1 MGKQTEIKAS
11 ILDMA
16 MGAIKERVDYEMAA
30 ILDNIMDPNTEAASK
45 RKLTLTL
52 ELKPDADR
60 RTINVSCS
68 AKSTLVP
75 TNPVYTSLYVGA
87 DRKTGEMQVMEMVPQ
102 VPGQQSMDGGE
113 QDAPKVLNFK
123 RA

>member
-1 MGKQTEIKAS
+1 
-11 ILDMA
+11 

-30 ILDNIMDPNTEAASK
+30 ILDNILDPNTSATSK
-45 RKLTLTL
+45 RKLQLTL

-60 RTINVSCS
+60 RTITVSCS

-75 TNPVYTSLYVGA
+75 TNPVYTSLYVGE
-87 DRKTGEMQVMEMVPQ
+87 DRRTGEMQVMEMVPQ
-102 VPGQQSMDGGE
+102 VPGQQSLDGSE
-113 QDAPKVLNFK
+113 QDMPRVLNFK

>member
-30 ILDNIMDPNTEAASK
+30 IMDNIMDPNTEAASK

-68 AKSTLVP
+68 AKSALVP

-102 VPGQQSMDGGE
+102 VPGQQSLDGDE
-113 QDAPKVLNFK
+113 QDMPKVLNFK

>member
-30 ILDNIMDPNTEAASK
+30 IMDNIMDPNTEAASK
-45 RKLTLTL
+45 RKLTLML

-87 DRKTGEMQVMEMVPQ
+87 
-102 VPGQQSMDGGE
+102 E
-113 QDAPKVLNFK
+113 QDRRDAGHGDGAPGAGPAEPGRG
-123 RA
+123 RAGHAKSA